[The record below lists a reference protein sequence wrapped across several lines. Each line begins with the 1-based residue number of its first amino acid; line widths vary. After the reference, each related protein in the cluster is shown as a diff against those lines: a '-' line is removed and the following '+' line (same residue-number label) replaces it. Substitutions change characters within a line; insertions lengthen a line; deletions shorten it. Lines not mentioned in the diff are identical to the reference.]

1 MGSWLQ
7 KVHPESAK
15 APTTVVTKML
25 IDQLIFAPLA
35 TLVFYA
41 YKCAAERRF
50 RCAGGGCPV
59 KALEAQLQ
67 RPQHVVTCWCTQV
80 LGGVALSVY
89 LPDRRGYLWQFA
101 EYGNWA

>member
-50 RCAGGGCPV
+50 R
-59 KALEAQLQ
+59 
-67 RPQHVVTCWCTQV
+67 
-80 LGGVALSVY
+80 
-89 LPDRRGYLWQFA
+89 
-101 EYGNWA
+101 